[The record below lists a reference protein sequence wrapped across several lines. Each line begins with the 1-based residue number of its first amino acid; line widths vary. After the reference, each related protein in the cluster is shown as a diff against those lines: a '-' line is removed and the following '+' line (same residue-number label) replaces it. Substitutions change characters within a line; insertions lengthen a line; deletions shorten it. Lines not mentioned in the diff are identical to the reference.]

1 MDPMNSD
8 TSDARISTRQQ
19 RRDRTQV
26 RGMLSRRRLMVA
38 AGAMTGAAIWA
49 GRPAFAR
56 QAPPVASPVSTSRD
70 WRRERW
76 VGTWAAA
83 MHAPSEGLGEAFPSQ
98 FFEFDK
104 QTVRQIV
111 RTSIGGDQVRVRL
124 ANTFGDVPLVIGA
137 ARLALRDSGE
147 HIDPASDRE
156 LTFSG
161 SPSIT
166 VPPGALAVSDP
177 VALTVPALSELA
189 VSIYFPEPTTS
200 TTVHALAFQTN
211 YFSPMGDFTAEA
223 AMPVEATA
231 QSWVFLTG
239 IDVTVTEPTGVV
251 VTLGDSITDGALST
265 PDTNQRWP
273 DLLAERLVGDAN
285 QPAKAVLNAGI
296 GGNRVLNDPPEGF
309 EFSGPN
315 ALARFDRDVLA
326 QPGVT
331 HLIVFE
337 GINDIGLPTLSGDP
351 TEFVSA
357 DELIA
362 GLRQLAER
370 AHEHGIVAIGAT
382 ITPFEGSM
390 VFSEEGE
397 AIRQAVNDWIR
408 TGDAFDAV
416 IDFDEVVRDP
426 RQPTHLLPAFDAGDN
441 LHPNDDGLRAMAE
454 SIDLAL
460 LGT

>member
-1 MDPMNSD
+1 MNSD

-56 QAPPVASPVSTSRD
+56 QATPVTSPVSTSRD
-70 WRRERW
+70 WRGERW

-147 HIDPASDRE
+147 RIDPASDRE

-309 EFSGPN
+309 EFAGPN

-370 AHEHGIVAIGAT
+370 AHEHGIVAFGAT

-390 VFSEEGE
+390 VFSQEGE

-408 TGDAFDAV
+408 TGGAFDAV

-426 RQPTHLLPAFDAGDN
+426 QQPTRLLPAFAAGDN

-460 LGT
+460 LRT

>member
-1 MDPMNSD
+1 MNSD
-8 TSDARISTRQQ
+8 TSDARISTLWQ
-19 RRDRTQV
+19 RRDRAQV
-26 RGMLSRRRLMVA
+26 RGTMSRRRLVVA
-38 AGAMTGAAIWA
+38 AGAMAGATIWA

-56 QAPPVASPVSTSRD
+56 QATPVASPVSMTRD
-70 WRRERW
+70 WHGERW

-83 MHAPSEGLGEAFPSQ
+83 MHAPSEGFGEEFPSQ
-98 FFEFDK
+98 FFKFDK

-124 ANTFGDVPLVIGA
+124 ANTFGDVPLAIGV

-147 HIDPASDRE
+147 RIDPASDRV

-166 VPPGALAVSDP
+166 IPPGALAVSDP
-177 VALTVPALSELA
+177 VALSVPALSELA

-200 TTVHALAFQTN
+200 TTVHAFAFQTN
-211 YFSPMGDFTAEA
+211 YFSPAGDFTAEA
-223 AMPVEATA
+223 VMPVETTA

-251 VTLGDSITDGALST
+251 VALGDSITDGAFST

-273 DLLAERLVGDAN
+273 DLLAERLVADAD
-285 QPAKAVLNAGI
+285 QPTMAVLNAGI
-296 GGNRVLNDPPEGF
+296 GANRLLNDPTEGF
-309 EFSGPN
+309 EFAGPN

-337 GINDIGLPTLSGDP
+337 GINDIGMPALSGDP
-351 TEFVSA
+351 AEFVSA

-370 AHEHGIVAIGAT
+370 AHEHGIVAVGAT
-382 ITPFEGSM
+382 ITPFEGAM
-390 VFSEEGE
+390 YFSQEGE

-408 TGDAFDAV
+408 TGRAFDSV
-416 IDFDEVVRDP
+416 IDFDDVVRDP
-426 RQPTHLLPAFDAGDN
+426 GQPTRLLPAFDSGDH
-441 LHPNDDGLRAMAE
+441 LHPNDAGFQAMAE

-460 LGT
+460 LRI

>member
-1 MDPMNSD
+1 MNSD
-8 TSDARISTRQQ
+8 RSDARISTPQPRQ
-19 RRDRTQV
+19 DGTPA
-26 RGMLSRRRLMVA
+26 RGTISRRRLVVA
-38 AGAMTGAAIWA
+38 AATMTGAAIWD

-56 QAPPVASPVSTSRD
+56 QATPVASPVSMTRD
-70 WRRERW
+70 WRGERW
-76 VGTWAAA
+76 VGTWSAS
-83 MHAPSEGLGEAFPSQ
+83 MHAPSAGFGEEFPSQ
-98 FFEFDK
+98 FFEFDN

-111 RTSIGGDQVRVRL
+111 RTSIGGDQVRVRI

-147 HIDPASDRE
+147 RIDPASDQV

-161 SPSIT
+161 NPFIT
-166 VPPGALAVSDP
+166 IPPGALVVSDT

-189 VSIYFPEPTTS
+189 VSMYFPKPTTS
-200 TTVHALAFQTN
+200 TTVHAFAFQTN
-211 YFSPMGDFTAEA
+211 YFSPAGDFTAEA
-223 AMPVEATA
+223 AMPVETTA

-239 IDVTVTEPTGVV
+239 IDVTVTEPAGVV
-251 VTLGDSITDGALST
+251 VALGDSITDGAIST

-273 DLLAERLVGDAN
+273 DLLAERLGADAD
-285 QPAKAVLNAGI
+285 QPAMAVLNAGI

-309 EFSGPN
+309 EFAGPN

-331 HLIVFE
+331 HLIIFE
-337 GINDIGLPTLSGDP
+337 GINDIGLPALVGDP
-351 TEFVSA
+351 AQFVSA

-370 AHEHGIVAIGAT
+370 AHGHGIVAFGAT
-382 ITPFEGSM
+382 ITPFGGSM

-408 TGDAFDAV
+408 TGSAFDAV
-416 IDFDEVVRDP
+416 IDYDAVVRDP
-426 RQPTHLLPAFDAGDN
+426 GQPTRLLPAFDSGDL
-441 LHPNDDGLRAMAE
+441 LHPNDAGFRAMAE

-460 LGT
+460 FRT

>member
-1 MDPMNSD
+1 MNSD
-8 TSDARISTRQQ
+8 RTDARISTPPPRQ
-19 RRDRTQV
+19 DRTLV
-26 RGMLSRRRLMVA
+26 RGTISRRRLVVA

-56 QAPPVASPVSTSRD
+56 QATPVASPVSMTRD
-70 WRRERW
+70 WRGERW

-83 MHAPSEGLGEAFPSQ
+83 MHAPSAGFGEEFPSQ

-137 ARLALRDSGE
+137 ARLALRDSE
-147 HIDPASDRE
+147 ERIDPASDRV

-166 VPPGALAVSDP
+166 IPPGALVVSDP

-200 TTVHALAFQTN
+200 TTVHAFAFQTN
-211 YFSPMGDFTAEA
+211 YFSPVGDFTAEA
-223 AMPVEATA
+223 AMPVETTA

-251 VTLGDSITDGALST
+251 VALGDSITDGAIST

-273 DLLAERLVGDAN
+273 DLLAERLVADAD
-285 QPAKAVLNAGI
+285 QPAMAVLNAGI

-309 EFSGPN
+309 EFAGPN

-337 GINDIGLPTLSGDP
+337 GINDIGLPAVAGDP
-351 TEFVSA
+351 AEFVSA

-370 AHEHGIVAIGAT
+370 AHEHGIVAFGAT

-408 TGDAFDAV
+408 TGGAFDAV
-416 IDFDEVVRDP
+416 IDFDAVVRDP
-426 RQPTHLLPAFDAGDN
+426 GQPTRLLPAFDAGDL
-441 LHPNDDGLRAMAE
+441 LHPNDAGFRAMAE

-460 LGT
+460 FRT

>member
-1 MDPMNSD
+1 MRPASAVDAAGEQERARRIVHLMNSD
-8 TSDARISTRQQ
+8 TGERSMSTPQ
-19 RRDRTQV
+19 RGQNGIPDRGTI
-26 RGMLSRRRLMVA
+26 SRRRLVVA

-56 QAPPVASPVSTSRD
+56 QATPVASPVSMTRD
-70 WRRERW
+70 WRGEHW

-83 MHAPSEGLGEAFPSQ
+83 MHAPSAGFGEELPSQ

-137 ARLALRDSGE
+137 ARLALRDADE
-147 HIDPASDRE
+147 RIDPASDRV

-166 VPPGALAVSDP
+166 IPPGALAVSDP

-189 VSIYFPEPTTS
+189 VSTYFPEPTTS
-200 TTVHALAFQTN
+200 TTVHAFAFQTN
-211 YFSPMGDFTAEA
+211 YFSPVGDFTAEA
-223 AMPVEATA
+223 AMPVETTA
-231 QSWVFLTG
+231 QSWVFLSG

-251 VTLGDSITDGALST
+251 VALGDSITDGAIST

-273 DLLAERLVGDAN
+273 DLLAERLVADAD
-285 QPAKAVLNAGI
+285 QPALAVLNAGI
-296 GGNRVLNDPPEGF
+296 GANRVLNDPPEGF
-309 EFSGPN
+309 EFAGPN

-337 GINDIGLPTLSGDP
+337 GINDIGLPTMSGDP
-351 TEFVSA
+351 EEFVSA
-357 DELIA
+357 DELIT

-370 AHEHGIVAIGAT
+370 AHEHGIVAFGAT

-397 AIRQAVNDWIR
+397 AIRQDR
-408 TGDAFDAV
+408 Q
-416 IDFDEVVRDP
+416 RLDP
-426 RQPTHLLPAFDAGDN
+426 HR
-441 LHPNDDGLRAMAE
+441 RRV
-454 SIDLAL
+454 
-460 LGT
+460 

>member
-1 MDPMNSD
+1 
-8 TSDARISTRQQ
+8 
-19 RRDRTQV
+19 
-26 RGMLSRRRLMVA
+26 
-38 AGAMTGAAIWA
+38 MT
-49 GRPAFAR
+49 
-56 QAPPVASPVSTSRD
+56 RD
-70 WRRERW
+70 WRGERW

-83 MHAPSEGLGEAFPSQ
+83 MHAPSAGFGEEFPSQ
-98 FFEFDK
+98 FFEFDR

-111 RTSIGGDQVRVRL
+111 RTSIGGDHVRVRL

-137 ARLALRDSGE
+137 GRLALRDSGE
-147 HIDPASDRE
+147 RIDPASDRV

-161 SPSIT
+161 SPSVTI
-166 VPPGALAVSDP
+166 PPGALVVSDP

-200 TTVHALAFQTN
+200 TTVHAFAFQTN
-211 YFSPMGDFTAEA
+211 YFSPTGDFTAEA
-223 AMPVEATA
+223 AMPIETTA

-239 IDVTVTEPTGVV
+239 IDVTVIEPTGVIV
-251 VTLGDSITDGALST
+251 ALGDSITDGAIST

-273 DLLAERLVGDAN
+273 DLLAERLAADAD
-285 QPAKAVLNAGI
+285 QPAMAVLNAGI
-296 GGNRVLNDPPEGF
+296 GANRVLKDPIEGF
-309 EFSGPN
+309 EFAGAN

-326 QPGVT
+326 QPGIT

-337 GINDIGLPTLSGDP
+337 GINDIGMPTLSGDP
-351 TEFVSA
+351 AEFVSA
-357 DELIA
+357 EELIT

-370 AHEHGIVAIGAT
+370 AHEHGIVAFGAT

-397 AIRQAVNDWIR
+397 AIREAVNDWIR
-408 TGDAFDAV
+408 SGVAFDAV

-426 RQPTHLLPAFDAGDN
+426 SQPTRLLPAFDGGDH
-441 LHPNDDGLRAMAE
+441 LHPNDAGFKAMAE

-460 LGT
+460 LRP

>member
-1 MDPMNSD
+1 MNSD
-8 TSDARISTRQQ
+8 TSDARISTLWQ
-19 RRDRTQV
+19 RRDRAQV
-26 RGMLSRRRLMVA
+26 RGTMSRRRLVVA
-38 AGAMTGAAIWA
+38 AGAMAGATIWA

-56 QAPPVASPVSTSRD
+56 QATPVASPVSMTRD
-70 WRRERW
+70 WHGERW

-83 MHAPSEGLGEAFPSQ
+83 MHAPSEGFGEEFPSQ
-98 FFEFDK
+98 FFKFDK

-124 ANTFGDVPLVIGA
+124 ANTFGDVPLAIGA

-147 HIDPASDRE
+147 RSDPASDRV

-166 VPPGALAVSDP
+166 IPPGALAVSDP
-177 VALTVPALSELA
+177 VALSVPALSELA

-200 TTVHALAFQTN
+200 TTVHAFAFQTN
-211 YFSPMGDFTAEA
+211 YFSPAGDFTAEA
-223 AMPVEATA
+223 VMPVETTA

-251 VTLGDSITDGALST
+251 VALGDSITDGAFST

-273 DLLAERLVGDAN
+273 DLLAERLVADAD
-285 QPAKAVLNAGI
+285 QPTMAVLNAGI
-296 GGNRVLNDPPEGF
+296 GANRLLNDPTEGF
-309 EFSGPN
+309 EFAGPN

-337 GINDIGLPTLSGDP
+337 GINDIGMPALSGDP
-351 TEFVSA
+351 AEFVSA

-370 AHEHGIVAIGAT
+370 AHEHGIVAVGAT
-382 ITPFEGSM
+382 ITPFEGAM
-390 VFSEEGE
+390 YFSQEGE

-408 TGDAFDAV
+408 TGRAFDSV
-416 IDFDEVVRDP
+416 IDFDDVVRDP
-426 RQPTHLLPAFDAGDN
+426 GQPTRLLPAFDSGDH
-441 LHPNDDGLRAMAE
+441 LHPNDAGFQAMAE

-460 LGT
+460 LRI

>member
-1 MDPMNSD
+1 MTRD
-8 TSDARISTRQQ
+8 TNAAWSSLPRQRPSAAQ
-19 RRDRTQV
+19 APGTI
-26 RGMLSRRRLMVA
+26 SRRRLLVA
-38 AGAMTGAAIWA
+38 AGAMTGTAFW
-49 GRPAFAR
+49 GDNPALAR
-56 QAPPVASPVSTSRD
+56 QATPVASPVPMSRD
-70 WRRERW
+70 WRGERW

-83 MHAPSEGLGEAFPSQ
+83 MHAPSAGFGEEFPSQ
-98 FFEFDK
+98 FFEFDR

-111 RTSIGGDQVRVRL
+111 RTSIGGDHARVRL

-137 ARLALRDSGE
+137 GRLALRDSGE
-147 HIDPASDRE
+147 RIDPASDRV

-166 VPPGALAVSDP
+166 IPPGALVVSDP

-189 VSIYFPEPTTS
+189 VSIYFLEPTTS
-200 TTVHALAFQTN
+200 TTVHAFAFQTN
-211 YFSPMGDFTAEA
+211 YFSPTGDFTAEA
-223 AMPVEATA
+223 AMPVETTA

-239 IDVTVTEPTGVV
+239 IDVNVTEPTGVV
-251 VTLGDSITDGALST
+251 VALGDSITDGAIST

-273 DLLAERLVGDAN
+273 DILAERLEADGD
-285 QPAKAVLNAGI
+285 QPAMAVLNAGI
-296 GGNRVLNDPPEGF
+296 GANRVLRDPIEGF
-309 EFSGPN
+309 EFAGPN

-337 GINDIGLPTLSGDP
+337 GINDIGMPTLSGDP
-351 TEFVSA
+351 AEFVSA
-357 DELIA
+357 DELIT

-370 AHEHGIVAIGAT
+370 AHEHGIVAFGAT

-390 VFSEEGE
+390 VYSEEGE
-397 AIRQAVNDWIR
+397 AIREAVNDWIR
-408 TGDAFDAV
+408 TGGAFDAV

-426 RQPTHLLPAFDAGDN
+426 AQPTRLLPAFDSGDL
-441 LHPNDDGLRAMAE
+441 LHPNDAGFRAMAE

-460 LGT
+460 LRP

>member
-1 MDPMNSD
+1 
-8 TSDARISTRQQ
+8 
-19 RRDRTQV
+19 
-26 RGMLSRRRLMVA
+26 MVA
-38 AGAMTGAAIWA
+38 AGAMTGAAIWS

-56 QAPPVASPVSTSRD
+56 QATPVASPVSMTRD
-70 WRRERW
+70 WRGERW

-83 MHAPSEGLGEAFPSQ
+83 MHAPSAGFGEEFPSQ

-147 HIDPASDRE
+147 RIDPASDRV

-166 VPPGALAVSDP
+166 IPPGALVVSDP
-177 VALTVPALSELA
+177 VALTVSPLSELA
-189 VSIYFPEPTTS
+189 VSLYFPEPTTS
-200 TTVHALAFQTN
+200 TTVHAFAFQTN
-211 YFSPMGDFTAEA
+211 YFSPVGDFSAEA
-223 AMPVEATA
+223 ALPVEKTV
-231 QSWVFLTG
+231 QTWVFLTG
-239 IDVTVTEPTGVV
+239 IDVMVAEPTGVV
-251 VTLGDSITDGALST
+251 VAFGDSITDGAVST

-273 DLLAERLVGDAN
+273 DLLAERLVASPE
-285 QPAKAVLNAGI
+285 QHTMAVLNAGI
-296 GGNRVLNDPPEGF
+296 GGNRVLNNPPEGF
-309 EFSGPN
+309 EFAGPN

-331 HLIVFE
+331 HLIIFE
-337 GINDIGLPTLSGDP
+337 GINDIGLPAMTGDP
-351 TEFVSA
+351 AEFVNA
-357 DELIA
+357 DELIT

-370 AHEHGIVAIGAT
+370 AHEHGIVTFGAT

-390 VFSEEGE
+390 IFFEEGE
-397 AIRQAVNDWIR
+397 AIREAVNDWIR
-408 TGDAFDAV
+408 TGGAFDAV
-416 IDFDEVVRDP
+416 IDFDQVVRDP
-426 RQPTHLLPAFDAGDN
+426 QQPTRLLPAFDSGDL
-441 LHPNDDGLRAMAE
+441 LHPNDAGFRAMAE

-460 LGT
+460 LRT

>member
-1 MDPMNSD
+1 MNDD
-8 TSDARISTRQQ
+8 TTDAQISTPRH
-19 RRDRTQV
+19 RLDRTMV
-26 RGMLSRRRLMVA
+26 RGKISRRRLVAA

-56 QAPPVASPVSTSRD
+56 QATPVASPVSMSRD
-70 WRRERW
+70 WRGERW

-83 MHAPSEGLGEAFPSQ
+83 MHAPSAGFGEEFPSQ
-98 FFEFDK
+98 FFEFDN

-111 RTSIGGDQVRVRL
+111 RTSIGGGRVRIRL
-124 ANTFGDVPLVIGA
+124 ANTFGDIPLVIGA

-147 HIDPASDRE
+147 RIDPASDQV

-161 SPSIT
+161 RHSIT
-166 VPPGALAVSDP
+166 IPPGALVVSDP

-200 TTVHALAFQTN
+200 TTVHAFAFQTN
-211 YFSPMGDFTAEA
+211 YFSPEGDFTAET
-223 AMPVEATA
+223 AMPVETTV
-231 QSWVFLTG
+231 QSWVFLSG
-239 IDVTVTEPTGVV
+239 IDVTVSEPTGVV

-273 DLLAERLVGDAN
+273 DLLAERLVADTD
-285 QPAKAVLNAGI
+285 QPALAVLNAGI
-296 GGNRVLNDPPEGF
+296 GANRVLNDPPEGF
-309 EFSGPN
+309 EFAGPN
-315 ALARFDRDVLA
+315 ALARFDRDVLG

-337 GINDIGLPTLSGDP
+337 GINDIGLPALSGEP
-351 TEFVSA
+351 EEFVSA
-357 DELIA
+357 DELIT

-370 AHEHGIVAIGAT
+370 AHEHDIVAFGAT

-390 VFSEEGE
+390 VFSEAGE

-408 TGDAFDAV
+408 TGGAFDAV
-416 IDFDEVVRDP
+416 FDFDKVVRDP
-426 RQPTHLLPAFDAGDN
+426 GQPTRLLPAFDAGDL
-441 LHPNDDGLRAMAE
+441 LHPNDAGFRAMAE

-460 LGT
+460 LRT

>member
-1 MDPMNSD
+1 MNSD
-8 TSDARISTRQQ
+8 TSDARISTPQQ

-56 QAPPVASPVSTSRD
+56 QATPVASPVSTSRD
-70 WRRERW
+70 WRGERW

-137 ARLALRDSGE
+137 TRLALRDSGE

-285 QPAKAVLNAGI
+285 QPAEAVLNACI

-408 TGDAFDAV
+408 TGGAFDAV

-426 RQPTHLLPAFDAGDN
+426 RQPTRLLPAFDAGDN

-460 LGT
+460 LRT

>member
-1 MDPMNSD
+1 MSTLWRGQDGNP
-8 TSDARISTRQQ
+8 ARGTISQ
-19 RRDRTQV
+19 RRIV
-26 RGMLSRRRLMVA
+26 IA

-56 QAPPVASPVSTSRD
+56 QATPVASPVSMTRD
-70 WRRERW
+70 WRGERW

-83 MHAPSEGLGEAFPSQ
+83 MHAPSAGFGEEFPSQ
-98 FFEFDK
+98 FFEFDQ

-137 ARLALRDSGE
+137 ARLAMRDSE
-147 HIDPASDRE
+147 ERIDPASDHVV
-156 LTFSG
+156 TFSG
-161 SPSIT
+161 SSSIT
-166 VPPGALAVSDP
+166 IPPGAIAVSDP
-177 VALTVPALSELA
+177 VALTVPSLSELA

-200 TTVHALAFQTN
+200 TTVHAFAFQTN
-211 YFSPMGDFTAEA
+211 YISPVGDFSAEA
-223 AMPVEATA
+223 AMPVEKTA
-231 QSWVFLTG
+231 QTWVFLTG
-239 IDVTVTEPTGVV
+239 IDVMVAEPTGVV
-251 VTLGDSITDGALST
+251 VAFGDSITDGALST

-273 DLLAERLVGDAN
+273 DLLAERLLASRE
-285 QPAKAVLNAGI
+285 QPTMAVLNAGI
-296 GGNRVLNDPPEGF
+296 GGNRVLNNPTEGF
-309 EFSGPN
+309 EFAGPN

-337 GINDIGLPTLSGDP
+337 GINDIGLPVLSGDP
-351 TEFVSA
+351 AEIVSA

-370 AHEHGIVAIGAT
+370 AHEHGIVAFGAT
-382 ITPFEGSM
+382 ITPFAGTM

-397 AIRQAVNDWIR
+397 ATRQAVNDWIR
-408 TGDAFDAV
+408 TSGAYDAV
-416 IDFDEVVRDP
+416 IDFDEVARDP
-426 RQPTHLLPAFDAGDN
+426 RQPTRLLPAFDSGDL
-441 LHPNDDGLRAMAE
+441 LHPNDAGFRAMAE

-460 LGT
+460 FRT